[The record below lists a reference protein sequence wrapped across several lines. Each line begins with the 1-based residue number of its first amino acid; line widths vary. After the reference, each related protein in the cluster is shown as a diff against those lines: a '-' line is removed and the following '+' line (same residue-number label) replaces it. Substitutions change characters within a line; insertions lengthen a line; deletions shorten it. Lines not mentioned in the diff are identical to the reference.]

1 MDKIGEYIR
10 RIEIDS
16 LWSGQKHIVWE
27 LNRKVN
33 ILSGVNGVGKSTI
46 LNKVI
51 LRLLQAVKE
60 GCPAKPDVKL
70 TYEPADAVTVRFD
83 VVRSFDRPLVHSN
96 LLEKLAD
103 DRVATEL
110 DWQLYLLQRRF
121 LDYQVNVGN
130 RMIALLTSGDPE
142 AREKA
147 KMAAQARVQ
156 FQDMVD
162 ELFSE
167 TGKKIV
173 RSSNEIQLEQFGEV
187 LSPYKLSSGEKQ
199 MLVILLTVLV
209 EGRQPYVHGRTGNQS
224 ACGVATEADYAD
236 TSVES
241 ECPNHPDDAFAGHDH
256 ERMDGCRDGSDRHYT
271 IIF

>member
-51 LRLLQAVKE
+51 LRLLQVVKD

-142 AREKA
+142 ARERRKWRLRPGCSFKIWWTSCSA
-147 KMAAQARVQ
+147 RPERKSSVAAMKYNWSSSARY
-156 FQDMVD
+156 FR
-162 ELFSE
+162 LTNSLPA
-167 TGKKIV
+167 
-173 RSSNEIQLEQFGEV
+173 RSRCS
-187 LSPYKLSSGEKQ
+187 
-199 MLVILLTVLV
+199 
-209 EGRQPYVHGRTGNQS
+209 
-224 ACGVATEADYAD
+224 
-236 TSVES
+236 
-241 ECPNHPDDAFAGHDH
+241 
-256 ERMDGCRDGSDRHYT
+256 
-271 IIF
+271 